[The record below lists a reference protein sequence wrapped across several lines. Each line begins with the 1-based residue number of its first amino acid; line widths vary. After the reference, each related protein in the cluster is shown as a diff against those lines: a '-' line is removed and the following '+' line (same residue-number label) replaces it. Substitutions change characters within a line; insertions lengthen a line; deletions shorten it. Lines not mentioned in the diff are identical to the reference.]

1 MSEME
6 TGLVQNMAETLC
18 CTRREQ
24 LNGREH
30 MVVQVVALVPGIVNG
45 EMVTQEEILASV
57 QQWNDVPIPIEHP
70 RERGMPISAR
80 QPGVLERSVVGRLYG
95 ANVGPTGN
103 LRGEMWLDVGK
114 VGALG
119 YADMLEL
126 LAAGGPVEVSTAYYR
141 DLDTTTTG
149 TGFSGAAKNLKPD
162 HLALLPHSKG
172 ACSWQDGCGAPRVN
186 EDAAPVTAHQ
196 TTRGNQ
202 MEENEKQDI
211 VENVAPEPVET
222 PAVAQVEPTV
232 NEDLVALTAMVNEF
246 GGVAALRDALAGL
259 RVNRDNERAALLTE
273 LQTNARVTFTAAEL
287 ATWPTGN
294 LQKLVDALRPADYS
308 GRGGPRTNTQD
319 NGGEWQVL
327 AAPEVK

>member
-1 MSEME
+1 
-6 TGLVQNMAETLC
+6 
-18 CTRREQ
+18 
-24 LNGREH
+24 
-30 MVVQVVALVPGIVNG
+30 
-45 EMVTQEEILASV
+45 
-57 QQWNDVPIPIEHP
+57 
-70 RERGMPISAR
+70 
-80 QPGVLERSVVGRLYG
+80 
-95 ANVGPTGN
+95 
-103 LRGEMWLDVGK
+103 
-114 VGALG
+114 
-119 YADMLEL
+119 MLEL

-149 TGFSGAAKNLKPD
+149 TGFTGAAKNLKPD

-186 EDAAPVTAHQ
+186 EEGAPATAHQ
-196 TTRGNQ
+196 TTRGKQ
-202 MEENEKQDI
+202 MNENEQQEPM
-211 VENVAPEPVET
+211 VVNETPEPVET
-222 PAVAQVEPTV
+222 PVATQVEPTV
-232 NEDLVALTAMVNEF
+232 NEDLAALTAMVNEF

-259 RVNRDNERAALLTE
+259 KVNRDTERAALLTE

-294 LQKLVDALRPADYS
+294 LQKLVDALRPVDYS